1 MNIIEKKHQLMNII
15 KQELTSYID
24 NDYVF
29 LDLPY
34 YNNLGDTL
42 IWEGTKCFLN
52 TLSYKC
58 LYSTDMHFYVKRTL
72 PKNIIILLQGG
83 GNFGDLYRDHTD
95 FRKKII
101 ETYPENRI
109 IILPQSVYYDDNK
122 LMQNDALFYASH
134 KNVIICARDD
144 YSYNFLK
151 EHFKN
156 KILLVPDMAFF
167 INLNKYKI
175 PQSKEKI
182 LFFKRSDKELDK
194 GCQYNEVPTSADI
207 HDWPII
213 EHDMIRYKLIDW
225 AFYPI
230 KFLFMMFGYKYRK
243 LVEDFKR
250 DKFYRKS
257 YVQIGIN
264 FISRYSIVYTTRL
277 HAMILAVLLNKT
289 VILLENSTGKLGN
302 FYSTWLT
309 DLDNIRKIN
318 CE

>member
-1 MNIIEKKHQLMNII
+1 MNIIEKKQQLMNII

-29 LDLPY
+29 FDLPY

-42 IWEGTKCFLN
+42 IWEGTKCFLK
-52 TLSYKC
+52 TLPYRC
-58 LYSTDMHFYVKRTL
+58 LYSTDIYYYVKRRLSKDT
-72 PKNIIILLQGG
+72 IILLQGG
-83 GNFGDLYRDHTD
+83 GNFGDLYREHSV

-109 IILPQSVYYDDNK
+109 IVLPQSVYYNNNK
-122 LMQNDALFYASH
+122 LIQEDAFFYALH
-134 KNVIICARDD
+134 KNVIICARDN

-167 INLNKYKI
+167 INLKKYKI
-175 PQSKEKI
+175 PRSEYKI
-182 LFFKRSDKELDK
+182 LFLKRSDKEFHK
-194 GCQYNEVPTSADI
+194 ESQYNGVPPSAEV
-207 HDWPII
+207 HDWPTI
-213 EHDMIRYKLIDW
+213 EHDMIRYKLIDRV
-225 AFYPI
+225 FYPV
-230 KFLFMMFGYKYRK
+230 KFLFMMLGYKYRK
-243 LVEDFKR
+243 LAEDFKR
-250 DKFYRKS
+250 DKFYRES

-264 FISRYSIVYTTRL
+264 FISRYSVVYTTRL

-289 VILLENSTGKLGN
+289 VILLDNSTGKLCN

-309 DLDNIRKIN
+309 DLDNLYKVNR
-318 CE
+318 E